1 MFGIDAW
8 IIWTILLVAFLIA
21 EAVTFD
27 MVTIWFAIGALAALI
42 LDILNAPIW
51 MQITVF
57 VLISTVL
64 LLLFIFMIKPR
75 LGSFMKNSEATN
87 ADRVVGEEGIVT
99 LDIDPV
105 QATGLVKVK
114 GQIWSA
120 VSEDNRKIKEGTAVV
135 VTEIRGVRVV
145 VNIKTDDT
153 EEKTE
158 TDG

>member
-27 MVTIWFAIGALAALI
+27 MVTVWFAIGALAALI
-42 LDILNAPIW
+42 LDILNAPVW

-57 VLISTVL
+57 VIISIVL
-64 LLLFIFMIKPR
+64 LLLFILMIKPR
-75 LGSFMKNSEATN
+75 LGSFMKKSEATN
-87 ADRVVGEEGIVT
+87 ADRVVGEQGIVT

-120 VSEDNRKIKEGTAVV
+120 VSEDNRKIEEGTKVV

-145 VNIKTDDT
+145 VNVKTDNT

-158 TDG
+158 